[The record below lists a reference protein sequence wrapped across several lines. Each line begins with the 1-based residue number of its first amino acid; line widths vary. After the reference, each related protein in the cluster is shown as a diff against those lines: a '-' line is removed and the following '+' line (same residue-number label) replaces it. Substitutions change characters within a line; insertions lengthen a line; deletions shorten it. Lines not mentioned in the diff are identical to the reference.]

1 MDPTTIL
8 YVIDHEYNILY
19 RNPAFMQLY
28 PEIRCG
34 QRCYEALGH
43 RETICVHCP
52 VQKNKKKNTF
62 YNTTTGEWVQAQA
75 AKIEWED
82 RTDCYALLCKIWKDI
97 DQNTIKYKE
106 KENQE
111 MIDALIAA
119 SSQMSQDMRR
129 VQEGLQKENAILSEQ
144 NYDLLFALSREYG
157 NVYFV
162 DLDQNN
168 FEVYRMNNF
177 VPISVQKAIKESKK
191 YYDYC
196 ISAYIEENVYKSD
209 QPMMTNALSA
219 KNIKEELKHKD
230 YFVCNYRVLRNQE
243 IIYYQVKCIR
253 LSENVDSSKVIL
265 GFRDVDEEVRK
276 EFNQRQILADALEHA
291 EHANRA
297 KTIFLNNV
305 SHDIRTPMNAIV
317 GFTELA
323 QSHLNDTEK
332 IKDYLQKIEQ
342 SSKHLLSLINDVLDM
357 SWIESGKM
365 HLEYN
370 SENLIDIMNNLKN
383 IIQSD
388 LDRKQLKLEMDM
400 DKVHNKDII
409 CDKLRLNQV
418 LLNLA
423 SNAIKFTNPGGM
435 IKIRITQHSIS
446 RPGYAVYEIRV
457 KDTGI
462 GMSKEFTEHLFEPF
476 VRERSY
482 MVREI
487 QGTGLG
493 MPITKSLV
501 DMNGGT
507 ISVESEIGKGTEFIV
522 TLTFRLQTKPKEI
535 EEVETVKEYNLQ
547 GKRILLAEDNE
558 LNREIAVTLL
568 EEAGVNVDTAE
579 NGKIAYDLIRSS
591 NPGYYD
597 LVLMDIQMPVMNGYE
612 AARRIRRLEDEQLS
626 QIPVIAMTANAFE
639 EDKRIALKNGMNGH
653 IAKPI
658 DREQLI
664 RSIAEWIGE

>member
-19 RNPAFMQLY
+19 RNPEFMRLY
-28 PEIRCG
+28 PENCCG

-52 VQKNKKKNTF
+52 VQNNKKKNTF
-62 YNTTTGEWVQAQA
+62 YNTITGEWVQAQA
-75 AKIEWED
+75 AEIEWEGQ
-82 RTDCYALLCKIWKDI
+82 TDCYALLCKIWKDI
-97 DQNTIKYKE
+97 DQNTIEYNE
-106 KENQE
+106 RENQE
-111 MIDALIAA
+111 IIDELIAA
-119 SSQMSQDMRR
+119 NSQMSEDMRR
-129 VQEGLQKENAILSEQ
+129 VQEGLQKENAMLSEQ

-157 NVYFV
+157 NVYFI
-162 DLDQNN
+162 DLDQNI

-177 VPISVQKAIKESKK
+177 VPISVQEAIKESKK

-196 ISAYIEENVYKSD
+196 ISAYIEENVYKLD
-209 QPMMTNALSA
+209 QPMMTNTLSA
-219 KNIKEELKHKD
+219 KNIKEELKYKD

-253 LSENVDSSKVIL
+253 LSENADSSKVIL

-291 EHANRA
+291 EHANHA

-323 QSHLNDTEK
+323 QSHLNDIEK

-365 HLEYN
+365 HLEYD
-370 SENLIDIMNNLKN
+370 SENLINIMNNLKN
-383 IIQSD
+383 IVQSD

-400 DKVHNKDII
+400 DKVHNKDIV
-409 CDKLRLNQV
+409 CDKLRLNQI
-418 LLNLA
+418 LLNLV

-435 IKIRITQHSIS
+435 IKIRITQHSVS

-482 MVREI
+482 MTREI

-493 MPITKSLV
+493 MPITKSLI

-507 ISVESEIGKGTEFIV
+507 ISVKSEIGKGTEFIV
-522 TLTFRLQTKPKEI
+522 TLTFRLPTKPKEI

-547 GKRILLAEDNE
+547 GKRILLAEDNK

-568 EEAGVNVDTAE
+568 EDAGAIVDTAE

-591 NPGYYD
+591 NPGYYV

-639 EDKRIALKNGMNGH
+639 QDKRTALKNGMNGH

>member
-1 MDPTTIL
+1 
-8 YVIDHEYNILY
+8 
-19 RNPAFMQLY
+19 
-28 PEIRCG
+28 
-34 QRCYEALGH
+34 
-43 RETICVHCP
+43 
-52 VQKNKKKNTF
+52 
-62 YNTTTGEWVQAQA
+62 
-75 AKIEWED
+75 
-82 RTDCYALLCKIWKDI
+82 
-97 DQNTIKYKE
+97 
-106 KENQE
+106 
-111 MIDALIAA
+111 
-119 SSQMSQDMRR
+119 
-129 VQEGLQKENAILSEQ
+129 
-144 NYDLLFALSREYG
+144 
-157 NVYFV
+157 
-162 DLDQNN
+162 
-168 FEVYRMNNF
+168 
-177 VPISVQKAIKESKK
+177 
-191 YYDYC
+191 
-196 ISAYIEENVYKSD
+196 
-209 QPMMTNALSA
+209 
-219 KNIKEELKHKD
+219 
-230 YFVCNYRVLRNQE
+230 
-243 IIYYQVKCIR
+243 
-253 LSENVDSSKVIL
+253 
-265 GFRDVDEEVRK
+265 
-276 EFNQRQILADALEHA
+276 
-291 EHANRA
+291 
-297 KTIFLNNV
+297 
-305 SHDIRTPMNAIV
+305 MNAIV

-639 EDKRIALKNGMNGH
+639 QDKRTALKNGMNGH